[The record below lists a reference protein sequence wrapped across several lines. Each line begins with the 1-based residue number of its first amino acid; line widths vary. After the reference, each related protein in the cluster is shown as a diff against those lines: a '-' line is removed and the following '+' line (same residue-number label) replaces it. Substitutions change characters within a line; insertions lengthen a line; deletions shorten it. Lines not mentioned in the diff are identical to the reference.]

1 MCEAGYPRELDI
13 EETTCNDTRHG
24 MIINQ
29 DRCLWN
35 LNLKFVKAVSG
46 PVNILHEHF
55 LISAALSS
63 SLIAC
68 TALCW
73 MRVSLKYKDRESIVF
88 GQAENRQLNDKS
100 IEGTLCKLDSCI

>member
-55 LISAALSS
+55 LISAVLPH
-63 SLIAC
+63 LDQ
-68 TALCW
+68 
-73 MRVSLKYKDRESIVF
+73 DRDL
-88 GQAENRQLNDKS
+88 A
-100 IEGTLCKLDSCI
+100 